1 MLSRS
6 IINTTRFQSRQLAKS
21 AIGSYTSRLA
31 PSSVKFATAG
41 SVNKIMSR
49 SITTAKSIIYSEHG
63 VPKDVISVHT
73 HQLPDPK
80 DNEVILK
87 SLGFPINPSDI
98 NQLEGVYPSKPEKT
112 TQYGT
117 EKPSAIAGNE
127 GLFEVIEKGSNVK
140 LELGD
145 HVIPLHSNSGT
156 WTSHQI
162 APEDQLIKLPKD
174 VSVIFGATISVNPTT
189 AYQLV
194 NDFGLEKGDWL
205 IQNAGTSA
213 VSQAVSQIAKTKG
226 INVISV
232 IRDRPNLQEI
242 KDKLVKQGAAKVIT
256 EEENGD
262 RTVGGEISK
271 LTQGKI
277 KIALNS
283 VSGKSSS
290 NISRKLAPGGTII
303 TYGGM
308 SKQPVTLPTS
318 LFIFKDIKAIGFW
331 VTEGNK
337 RDPEGKRQT
346 INELVKLYQNGHLE
360 ELQVHSNEWN
370 YDSFSDE
377 QIKNL
382 IVDALENSSG
392 GKQFITVK

>member
-6 IINTTRFQSRQLAKS
+6 ILANTARLYSKNLSRSIVRTPGAS
-21 AIGSYTSRLA
+21 T
-31 PSSVKFATAG
+31 
-41 SVNKIMSR
+41 IMSR

-63 VPKDVISVHT
+63 IPKDVISVHT
-73 HQLPDPK
+73 HQLPDPNA
-80 DNEVILK
+80 NEVILK

-127 GLFEVIEKGSNVK
+127 GLYEVIEIGSGVNGLKKG
-140 LELGD
+140 D
-145 HVIPLHSNSGT
+145 RVIPLFSNTGT

-162 APEDQLIKLPKD
+162 ASEDKLIKLPND
-174 VSVIFGATISVNPTT
+174 ISTVFGATISVNPTT

-213 VSQAVSQIAKTKG
+213 VSQAVAQIAKTKG

-232 IRDRPNLQEI
+232 IRDRPNLQETV
-242 KDKLVKQGAAKVIT
+242 DKLTKQGAAKVIT
-256 EEENGD
+256 EEENSD
-262 RTVGGEISK
+262 RGVSAEIGK
-271 LTQGKI
+271 LTEGKL
-277 KIALNS
+277 KLALNS
-283 VSGKSSS
+283 VSGKSCS
-290 NISRKLAPGGTII
+290 NIARKLAPDSTII

-308 SKQPVTLPTS
+308 SRQPVTFPTS
-318 LFIFKDIKAIGFW
+318 LFIFKNLKAIGFW
-331 VTEGNK
+331 VTENNK
-337 RDPEGKRQT
+337 KDPESKKRT
-346 INELVKLYQNGHLE
+346 IQELVKLYQDGNLE
-360 ELQVHSNEWN
+360 ELQVQENEWIV
-370 YDSFSDE
+370 DEFSDE
-377 QIKNL
+377 QVKEL
-382 IVDALENSSG
+382 FVKVLENSS

>member
-6 IINTTRFQSRQLAKS
+6 ILTNSVRLNSKNLFSKSIVKPTTVS
-21 AIGSYTSRLA
+21 
-31 PSSVKFATAG
+31 
-41 SVNKIMSR
+41 IMSR

-73 HQLPDPK
+73 HQLPDPAS
-80 DNEVILK
+80 NEVVLR

-127 GLFEVIEKGSNVK
+127 GFYEVIEVGSGVK
-140 LELGD
+140 SLQLGD
-145 HVIPLHSNSGT
+145 RVIPLFANSGT
-156 WTSHQI
+156 WTSHSLQ
-162 APEDQLIKLPKD
+162 PEDKLIKLPKD

-232 IRDRPNLQEI
+232 IRDRPNLQETI
-242 KDKLVKQGAAKVIT
+242 DKLTKQGASKVIT

-262 RTVGGEISK
+262 RGVSAEIAK
-271 LTQGKI
+271 LTGGKL
-277 KIALNS
+277 KLALNS

-290 NISRKLAPGGTII
+290 NIARKLAPDSTII

-308 SKQPVTLPTS
+308 SKQPVTFPTS
-318 LFIFKDIKAIGFW
+318 LFIFKNLKAIGFW
-331 VTEGNK
+331 VTENNK
-337 RDPEGKRQT
+337 KDPESKRQAVA
-346 INELVKLYQNGHLE
+346 ELVELYKNGQLE
-360 ELQVHSNEWN
+360 ELEVRNNDWVF
-370 YDSFSDE
+370 DDFSDE
-377 QIKNL
+377 QIKEL
-382 IVDALENSSG
+382 IVNALENSTG

>member
-6 IINTTRFQSRQLAKS
+6 ILSNSARLSSRNILKRS
-21 AIGSYTSRLA
+21 IVSPSTS
-31 PSSVKFATAG
+31 T
-41 SVNKIMSR
+41 IMSTR

-63 VPKDVISVHT
+63 IPKDVISVHT

-80 DNEVILK
+80 GNQVILK

-112 TQYGT
+112 LEYGT

-127 GLFEVIEKGSNVK
+127 GLYEVIELGSGVQDLK
-140 LELGD
+140 LGD
-145 HVIPLHSNSGT
+145 RVIPLFSNSGT
-156 WTSHQI
+156 WTSHSI
-162 APEDQLIKLPKD
+162 AAEDKLIKLPKD
-174 VSVIFGATISVNPTT
+174 ISTVFGATISVNPTT

-213 VSQAVSQIAKTKG
+213 VSQAVAQIAKTKG

-232 IRDRPNLQEI
+232 IRDRPNLQETI
-242 KDKLVKQGAAKVIT
+242 DKLTKQGAAKVIT
-256 EEENGD
+256 EEQNGD
-262 RTVGGEISK
+262 RGVSAEIAK
-271 LTQGKI
+271 LTEGKL

-290 NISRKLAPGGTII
+290 NIARKLAPDSTII

-308 SKQPVTLPTS
+308 SKQPVTFPTS
-318 LFIFKDIKAIGFW
+318 LFIFKNLKAFGFW
-331 VTEGNK
+331 VTENNK
-337 RDPEGKRQT
+337 KDPDSKRRT
-346 INELVKLYQNGHLE
+346 VADLVKLYQNQQLE
-360 ELQVHSNEWN
+360 ELSVHSNDWI
-370 YDSFSDE
+370 YDEFSDE
-377 QIKNL
+377 QIKEL
-382 IVDALENSSG
+382 IVNALENSSG